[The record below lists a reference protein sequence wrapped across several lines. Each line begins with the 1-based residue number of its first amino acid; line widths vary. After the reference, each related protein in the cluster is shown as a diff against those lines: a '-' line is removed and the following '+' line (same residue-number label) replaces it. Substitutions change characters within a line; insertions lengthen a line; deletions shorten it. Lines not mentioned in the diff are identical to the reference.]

1 MSKMKKIISIFL
13 ILFTTI
19 CFSQNQVLNLLKTA
33 ESEFK
38 LDGILS
44 ESELK
49 NAFPIEIIYE
59 HTPGYNTAPSYK
71 TTGICELF

>member
-33 ESEFK
+33 ESEFI

-44 ESELK
+44 EAELK

-59 HTPGYNTAPSYK
+59 HFQVIILSHHTK
-71 TTGICELF
+71 QQDM